1 MILFIIFMA
10 CIGLILSIIGS
21 ILIIKDVKRS
31 MRERMKSES
40 GNS

>member
-31 MRERMKSES
+31 MRELMKIES

>member
-10 CIGLILSIIGS
+10 CIGLVLSILGS

-31 MRERMKSES
+31 MKERLKSEFR
-40 GNS
+40 NS